1 MASQCF
7 DDTMRQE
14 IEDGSQYFG
23 DTLLQEDSL
32 DVGSQVAHGSLGYLS
47 PSLRCIPQITHESML
62 GLDMHRSEKKQS
74 SAVGG
79 DIQEAK
85 GEHGVHGSI
94 DEGKREAAS
103 STAVMPASA
112 WLSTKS
118 TTTKNEWPS

>member
-1 MASQCF
+1 M
-7 DDTMRQE
+7 
-14 IEDGSQYFG
+14 
-23 DTLLQEDSL
+23 LQEDSL

-47 PSLRCIPQITHESML
+47 PGLRRIPPITHESMI
-62 GLDMHRSEKKQS
+62 GLDMDRSEKKQS

-85 GEHGVHGSI
+85 GEHGVHGRI
-94 DEGKREAAS
+94 NEGKREAAS
-103 STAVMPASA
+103 STAVMPAPA

>member
-1 MASQCF
+1 MASQGF

-32 DVGSQVAHGSLGYLS
+32 DVGSQVAHGALGHVS
-47 PSLRCIPQITHESML
+47 PSLRRVPQISHESML
-62 GLDMHRSEKKQS
+62 GLDMDRSEKKQS

-79 DIQEAK
+79 GTQEAK
-85 GEHGVHGSI
+85 GEHGVHGRI
-94 DEGKREAAS
+94 NEGKREAAS

-112 WLSTKS
+112 RLSTKS
-118 TTTKNEWPS
+118 TGF

>member
-47 PSLRCIPQITHESML
+47 PSLRCIPQITHEPKL
-62 GLDMHRSEKKQS
+62 GMDMHRSEKKQS
-74 SAVGG
+74 SAIGG

-94 DEGKREAAS
+94 NEGKRQAAS